1 MKRNYPCFMTK
12 DQNIEFSHIKEEF
25 AQMQKAYEEDDKLR
39 EEIIILSRDII
50 KPSKQA
56 IYSVHRGQFDEA
68 QEKLTHAKEQIHKA
82 KKRIEQ
88 SSFDNIGSFRA
99 GLEEYVEAMLT
110 FTFMK
115 DKKIL
120 SKQECE
126 LEFDL
131 PNETYIGAISDFT
144 GELVRAGVR
153 AAIANNQTL
162 ITDIHA
168 TVEELHGL
176 TMGFNA
182 RSGDLRKK
190 IDTIKYN
197 LAKIENIVYDIT
209 IKQN

>member
-1 MKRNYPCFMTK
+1 MAQDPKNR
-12 DQNIEFSHIKEEF
+12 FSHIKEEF
-25 AQMQKAYEEDDKLR
+25 IQMQKAYEEDDKLR

-56 IYSVHRGQFDEA
+56 IYSVHREQFDQA
-68 QEKLTHAKEQIHKA
+68 QQQLEHAREQIHKA

-88 SSFDNIGSFRA
+88 SSFDYIGSFRA

-110 FTFMK
+110 FSFMK
-115 DKKIL
+115 TGQIL
-120 SKQECE
+120 SKKDCE
-126 LEFDL
+126 LEFEL
-131 PNETYIGAISDFT
+131 PSETYIAAISDFT

-153 AAIANNQTL
+153 AAIAKNKKL
-162 ITDIHA
+162 ITQIHQ
-168 TVEELHGL
+168 TIEELHGL